1 MKSQQQKSNLNVVV
15 SFITKLDSC
24 RLPHNAIH
32 MPMIKLNSSEEYIRR
47 RGNEGRKEARK
58 GETPRYGSDEL
69 CSDLISI
76 VFLYEQTNNFPLL
89 SPGLEESGLRN
100 AKLLKLF
107 GPIQSGSN

>member
-58 GETPRYGSDEL
+58 GETPRYGLMSFARILSVL
-69 CSDLISI
+69 CSCMNRLTT
-76 VFLYEQTNNFPLL
+76 FLYYLQ
-89 SPGLEESGLRN
+89 G
-100 AKLLKLF
+100 
-107 GPIQSGSN
+107 